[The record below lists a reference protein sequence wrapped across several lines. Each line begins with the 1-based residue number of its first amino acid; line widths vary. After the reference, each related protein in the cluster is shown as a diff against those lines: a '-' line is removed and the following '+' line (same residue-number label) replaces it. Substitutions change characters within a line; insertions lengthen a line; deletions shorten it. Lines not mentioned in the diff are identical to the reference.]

1 MLFALLALPALVA
14 GLPSQNNMLRLPLT
28 RRALYERDG
37 LIDLDR
43 LAKSVSSLRS
53 KYGYKSPGVPEL
65 GRRASQADIDIIDQ
79 VRVLMGWWYLGMKTY
94 RTFEGP

>member
-1 MLFALLALPALVA
+1 MLFALLALPALAV
-14 GLPSQNNMLRLPLT
+14 GLPSQNNMLQLPLT
-28 RRALYERDG
+28 RRAFYEGDDV
-37 LIDLDR
+37 IDLDR

-53 KYGYKSPGVPEL
+53 KYGYKSSGVPEL
-65 GRRASQADIDIIDQ
+65 GRRASQADIDIVDQ